1 MDDNSDINSDEN
13 ANQFLENWNEYLVS
27 VFIGLPNTDIPSL
40 LLHPSFAPALPPDS
54 PVFPPA
60 SASASASAS
69 SPPLTGQVHYL
80 ENNESPTA
88 KRHQIQPSVI
98 RIPRKITCYRY
109 LKLRSGVTFHFSDDD
124 GKDILTTPV
133 QEPNLFIRKLLS
145 RIPRGV
151 RDRLTF
157 LSQFSDNHDATVE
170 EVDWKETDE
179 LIIPTAVDLDP
190 TAYLFTDLREQLF
203 TAYLREM
210 RMRRAFRSLLQRW
223 RLRRIDKKEH
233 TRTDPIT
240 LVEPIKSVMI
250 YDVPRMARF
259 EYDARSLAAWIESNL
274 MYYEGGF
281 ALPRFPRN
289 PWTNL
294 EFTERQLL
302 SIYEQLRTHGEL
314 RWGLTTLRAYQFHL
328 SRWKLFHH
336 SALTLSA
343 VRKSLTRLDSAD
355 ARDLLE
361 DFIFAKMEDLHIYT
375 SPSIRQVYRTAI
387 RHAPTH
393 WYLEEFKAVAYLHYE
408 AEHFQQDRRRMI
420 HNRCDR
426 IFDKQDLFISDIQ
439 RMSILVSVLI

>member
-1 MDDNSDINSDEN
+1 MDDHSDSSDLHSDEIVQ
-13 ANQFLENWNEYLVS
+13 QFLEHWNEYVISAL
-27 VFIGLPNTDIPSL
+27 IGLPSDPPPSD
-40 LLHPSFAPALPPDS
+40 PLPPDS
-54 PVFPPA
+54 PLFP
-60 SASASASAS
+60 SASIPSIPSIPS
-69 SPPLTGQVHYL
+69 ESLTGNIHYL
-80 ENNESPTA
+80 EEHTDTPST
-88 KRHQIQPSVI
+88 KRPHVQAPEI
-98 RIPRKITCYRY
+98 RIPRRITCYQY
-109 LKLRSGVTFHFSDDD
+109 LKLRSGATFHFSDDD
-124 GKDILTTPV
+124 GKQILTTPT

-157 LSQFSDNHDATVE
+157 LSQFADSQDTRVA
-170 EVDWKETDE
+170 EVDWKETDDW
-179 LIIPTAVDLDP
+179 IIPTAEDLDP

-210 RMRRAFRSLLQRW
+210 RMRRAFCSLLHRW
-223 RLRRIDKKEH
+223 RLRRIDRKEQTH
-233 TRTDPIT
+233 TDPIT
-240 LVEPIKSVMI
+240 LAEPIKSVI
-250 YDVPRMARF
+250 VYDVPHMTRF
-259 EYDARSLAAWIESNL
+259 QYDARSLATWIESNL

-281 ALPRFPRN
+281 ALPRSPRN

-294 EFTERQLL
+294 EFTDRQLL
-302 SIYEQLRTHGEL
+302 SIYEQLRAHGEL
-314 RWGLTTLRAYQFHL
+314 RWGLTTLRAHQFHL
-328 SRWKLFHH
+328 PRWKLFHH

-375 SPSIRQVYRTAI
+375 SPSIRLVYRTAI
-387 RHAPTH
+387 QRAPTH

-408 AEHFQQDRRRMI
+408 AEHFQQDKRRMI

-439 RMSILVSVLI
+439 RMGILAPVRRI